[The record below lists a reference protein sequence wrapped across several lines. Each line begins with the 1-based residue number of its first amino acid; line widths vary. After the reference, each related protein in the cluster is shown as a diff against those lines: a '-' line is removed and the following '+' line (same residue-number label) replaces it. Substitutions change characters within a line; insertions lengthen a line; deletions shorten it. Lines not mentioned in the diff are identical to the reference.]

1 MQKESIIENSK
12 TVNIFSARELRN
24 AITKRVQNRTDS
36 FNNNIDYICSFK
48 YFKSNKILFIFITKM
63 NFFLNLFVNLL
74 KKLRTYWV
82 V

>member
-48 YFKSNKILFIFITKM
+48 YFKSKIR
-63 NFFLNLFVNLL
+63 FFLYLLL
-74 KKLRTYWV
+74 K
-82 V
+82 